1 MRYSYY
7 SICSKIIISNITVYC
22 NVLFINSSS
31 FLHSSDL
38 LKFSANS
45 FITSRCLFFL
55 LRLSPLLI
63 PPFLPIS
70 RSSLGLRSVFGIKFE
85 SFTIQPPL
93 PLRSGFAHGSR
104 HRKPFYTSLSQARQ
118 TCYSVSMIFSTLTP
132 NPRATIPAALGV
144 TFF

>member
-70 RSSLGLRSVFGIKFE
+70 RSSSGLRSVFGIKLELFTWTI
-85 SFTIQPPL
+85 SFHTFSRFVRASLTVQDTVSPL
-93 PLRSGFAHGSR
+93 
-104 HRKPFYTSLSQARQ
+104 
-118 TCYSVSMIFSTLTP
+118 IFSLCRLFLP
-132 NPRATIPAALGV
+132 ILHKRGKRFCNLFQLLICGI
-144 TFF
+144 

>member
-104 HRKPFYTSLSQARQ
+104 HRKPSYISPLPVASSNSSPLEKVAGSLR
-118 TCYSVSMIFSTLTP
+118 
-132 NPRATIPAALGV
+132 PALPL
-144 TFF
+144 